1 MVHHLMIKSRFPYI
15 NNINSDNFMLTI
27 NGQTK
32 LLGIIGD
39 PVSHSMSPVM
49 QNAAIAHLGLNYIY
63 LPFPVKTENL
73 SKVLDGFYNIGLIGF
88 NVTIPHKQSV
98 MPFLTEI
105 TENAKLIGAVNT
117 VLRTENGWKGTNTD
131 IDGFIAPLKQL
142 NRDWSQICPIILGN
156 GGAAR
161 AVVVGCFE
169 LGSPEIHVI
178 GRNQNNLDH
187 FYQSWQN
194 TPVQS
199 VLKVHTWDKLLGL
212 VSSSELIIN
221 TTPVGMHPDTNQSP
235 ITLHIIDNIK
245 QNAIAYDLIY
255 IPRTTLLL
263 QQAQERGAITIDGT
277 EMLVQQGAAALQIWV
292 NQTAP
297 VEIMRTTL
305 LRKL

>member
-1 MVHHLMIKSRFPYI
+1 
-15 NNINSDNFMLTI
+15 MLTI
-27 NGQTK
+27 TGKTK

-49 QNAAIAHLGLNYIY
+49 QNAAIAHLGLDYIY

-88 NVTIPHKQSV
+88 NATIPHKQSI

-117 VLRTENGWKGTNTD
+117 VWRTENGWKGTNTD

-142 NRDWSQICPIILGN
+142 NRDWSQICPVILGN

-169 LGSPEIHVI
+169 LGCPEIHVI
-178 GRNQNNLDH
+178 GRNQDKLDH

-194 TPVQS
+194 TPVKS
-199 VLKVHTWDKLLGL
+199 ALKVHTWDRLLGL
-212 VSSSELIIN
+212 VSASELIIN

-235 ITLHIIDNIK
+235 VTLDIVDQISQK
-245 QNAIAYDLIY
+245 AIAYDLIY
-255 IPRTTLLL
+255 TPRPTLFL
-263 QQAQERGAITIDGT
+263 QQAQERGAIIIDGT

-292 NQTAP
+292 NQTPP
-297 VEIMRTTL
+297 VERMREAL
-305 LRKL
+305 LQQL